1 MPLEASLVL
10 VGLAALVVGGFVG
23 WAFAFGS
30 AHRRVEET
38 QTLRQ
43 RERSE
48 TERAIARLR
57 RELEEALGR
66 TKDQTEVFLMLPD
79 LVRQMFS
86 ARGRRGVGSLTLKLL
101 DQLFRPEQAATFVVS
116 RPRDDG
122 PLDDDLLSR
131 RGKRLLLV
139 AAHGLPASV
148 GQGFEV
154 DFGQGH
160 VGYVA
165 EHPLAMDRADFEGLP
180 RTAKRA
186 LEATPHGLRPDLV
199 VPIEHEGTLLGV
211 FLVGGP
217 GQRQE
222 QAKRLLKMVA
232 DLTAV
237 ALVYL
242 TRLRTVEESAELDGL
257 TGLLNKRALANRLGD
272 EIHQAQRSSQPLS
285 LLMLDIDHFKNYN
298 DSNGHLEG
306 DEVLKEVGRLFKR
319 AIREDDLAARYG
331 GEEFV
336 ILYPGAPKEVAER
349 LAENLRRTVEAH
361 SFPHGTSQP
370 LGKVTI
376 SGGVATFPED
386 ALSAVDLLRA
396 ADQSLYEAKG
406 AGRNRII
413 RAVPAFLT

>member
-1 MPLEASLVL
+1 MEPPLL
-10 VGLAALVVGGFVG
+10 LAALAALLVGVFVG
-23 WAFAFGS
+23 WAFAYGS
-30 AHRRVEET
+30 AHRRVEESL
-38 QTLRQ
+38 TLRQ
-43 RERSE
+43 RERTE
-48 TERAIARLR
+48 AERALVRLR
-57 RELEEALGR
+57 RELEEAQGK
-66 TKDQTEVFLMLPD
+66 TKDQTEVFLILPD

-101 DQLFRPEQAATFVVS
+101 DQLFRPEQAATFVVG

-139 AAHGLPASV
+139 AGRGLPASL

-154 DFGQGH
+154 EFGQGH

-165 EHPLAMDRADFEGLP
+165 EHPLPMDRSDFEGLP

-186 LEATPHGLRPDLV
+186 LEGTPNGVKPDLV
-199 VPIEHEGTLLGV
+199 VPIEHEGALLGV
-211 FLVGGP
+211 FLVGSP
-217 GQRQE
+217 HQRQD

-257 TGLLNKRALANRLGD
+257 TGLLNKHALLNRLGD
-272 EIHQAQRSSQPLS
+272 EIHQAERQSLPLS

-306 DEVLKEVGRLFKR
+306 DEVLKEVGRLFRR

-336 ILYPGAPKEVAER
+336 ILYPGAAKDVAER
-349 LAENLRRTVEAH
+349 LADNLRRTVETH
-361 SFPHGTSQP
+361 NFPHGTSQP

-376 SGGVATFPED
+376 SGGVASFPED
-386 ALSAVDLLRA
+386 ALSAVELLRV
-396 ADQSLYEAKG
+396 ADQSLYEAKA
-406 AGRNRII
+406 AGRNRIV

>member
-1 MPLEASLVL
+1 MEAPLL
-10 VGLAALVVGGFVG
+10 LAALAALGVGIFVG
-23 WAFAFGS
+23 WTFAFGS
-30 AHRRVEET
+30 AQRRVEESE
-38 QTLRQ
+38 TLRQ
-43 RERSE
+43 RERTE
-48 TERAIARLR
+48 AERAIARLR
-57 RELEEALGR
+57 RELEEAQGK
-66 TKDQTEVFLMLPD
+66 TKDQAEVFLILPD

-86 ARGRRGVGSLTLKLL
+86 ARGRRGVGALTLKLL

-139 AAHGLPASV
+139 EGRGLPAGVS
-148 GQGFEV
+148 QGFEV
-154 DFGQGH
+154 EFGQGH
-160 VGYVA
+160 IGYVA
-165 EHPLAMDRADFEGLP
+165 EHPLPMDRGDFEGLP

-186 LEATPHGLRPDLV
+186 LEATPNGIKPDLV
-199 VPIEHEGTLLGV
+199 VPIEHEGALLGV

-217 GQRQE
+217 NQRQD

-242 TRLRTVEESAELDGL
+242 TRLRTVEESAEMDGL
-257 TGLLNKRALANRLGD
+257 TGLLNRRALLNRLGD
-272 EIHQAQRSSQPLS
+272 EIHLAERQSLPLS

-298 DSNGHLEG
+298 DCNGHLEG

-336 ILYPGAPKEVAER
+336 ILYPGASKDVAER
-349 LAENLRRTVEAH
+349 LAESLRRTVESH
-361 SFPHGTSQP
+361 HFPHGTSQP

-376 SGGVATFPED
+376 SGGVASFPED
-386 ALSAVDLLRA
+386 ALSAVDLLRI
-396 ADQSLYEAKG
+396 ADQSLYEAKA
-406 AGRNRII
+406 AGRNRIV

>member
-1 MPLEASLVL
+1 MDVSLL
-10 VGLAALVVGGFVG
+10 LAALAALVVGAFFG
-23 WAFAFGS
+23 WAFAFGR
-30 AHRRVEET
+30 AQRRVEEMDAR
-38 QTLRQ
+38 RQ
-43 RERSE
+43 REQTE
-48 TERAIARLR
+48 AERAIARVH
-57 RELEEALGR
+57 RELEEAEGR
-66 TKDQTEVFLMLPD
+66 IRDQAEVFLILPD

-101 DQLFRPEQAATFVVS
+101 DQLFRPDQAATFVAS

-122 PLDDDLLSR
+122 PLDDDLLPP

-139 AAHGLPASV
+139 AGRGLPAGL

-165 EHPLAMDRADFEGLP
+165 EHPLPMDRNDFDSLP
-180 RTAKRA
+180 RNAKRA
-186 LEATPHGLRPDLV
+186 LEATPNGLKPDLV
-199 VPIEHEGTLLGV
+199 VPIEHEGALLGV

-217 GQRQE
+217 RRRQE

-257 TGLLNKRALANRLGD
+257 TGLLNKTALLNRLGD
-272 EIHQAQRSSQPLS
+272 EIHQAERSSQPLS

-298 DSNGHLEG
+298 DNNGHLEG
-306 DEVLKEVGRLFKR
+306 DEVLKDVGRLFRR

-336 ILYPGAPKEVAER
+336 ILYPGASKEVAGR
-349 LAENLRRTVEAH
+349 LAENLRRAVEAH
-361 SFPHGTSQP
+361 SFPHGTGQP
-370 LGKVTI
+370 LGKLTI
-376 SGGVATFPED
+376 SGGVASFPED

-406 AGRNRII
+406 AGRNCIV